1 MNEWPLVFAGLGAI
15 TALGVLGHRIISQM
29 MGRIDAMSLSL
40 KNDVGNR
47 FEQAEALRQESSS
60 AWQDRLNLRDEAL
73 NRLLGRLEA
82 LASDQHALRERV
94 ALLPGEIAE
103 RYIARET
110 YLEGEGRTFIKLEKI
125 LERINQ
131 LDNHHG

>member
-1 MNEWPLVFAGLGAI
+1 MNEWSLVFAGVGAI
-15 TALGVLGHRIISQM
+15 TALGVLGHRIIAQIL
-29 MGRIDAMSLSL
+29 GRIDAMSLSL
-40 KNDVGNR
+40 NNYVGTR
-47 FEQAEALRQESSS
+47 FEQAEVRRQEASS

-94 ALLPGEIAE
+94 ALLPGEMAE
-103 RYIARET
+103 RFIARET

-131 LDNHHG
+131 LDAHHG